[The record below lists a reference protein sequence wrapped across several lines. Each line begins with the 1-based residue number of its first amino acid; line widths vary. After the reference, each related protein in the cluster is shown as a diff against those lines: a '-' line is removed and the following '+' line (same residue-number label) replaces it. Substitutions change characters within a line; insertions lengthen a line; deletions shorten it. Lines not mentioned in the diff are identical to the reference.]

1 MSFKDH
7 VSIVSAGVC
16 GIDYKPSFE
25 SSVVSVTSL
34 ALHCSRLKSRDFA
47 KYVHWLELFISKGYG
62 LLYVSHIHIRR
73 TRVLSLQFDYL
84 VPCPSQ

>member
-25 SSVVSVTSL
+25 SSAVSVTSL
-34 ALHCSRLKSRDFA
+34 VHALQPF
-47 KYVHWLELFISKGYG
+47 EI
-62 LLYVSHIHIRR
+62 
-73 TRVLSLQFDYL
+73 
-84 VPCPSQ
+84 